1 MEIGSG
7 SLEDYES
14 IEVNN
19 VDAVESVVFGSRC
32 FRHTPSIELN
42 ELNGLNLE
50 CLDSE
55 KENGW

>member
-42 ELNGLNLE
+42 ELRWIGFGV
-50 CLDSE
+50 S
-55 KENGW
+55 